1 MQQLFLS
8 CQKKLCRATALQI
21 ILAIIE
27 KADKN
32 QLSLD
37 DAAKAAK
44 AFNAILKELQP
55 ASDQSQ

>member
-1 MQQLFLS
+1 MD
-8 CQKKLCRATALQI
+8 KDEIALQI